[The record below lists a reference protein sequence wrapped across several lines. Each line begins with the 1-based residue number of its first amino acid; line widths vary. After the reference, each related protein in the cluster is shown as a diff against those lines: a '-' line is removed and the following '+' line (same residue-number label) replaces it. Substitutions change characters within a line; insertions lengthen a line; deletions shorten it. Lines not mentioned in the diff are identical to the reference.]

1 MQRHGADLRNVEMRA
16 IDSQYKDIYRFINQ
30 HGLDKDDRTGVGTL
44 SALAGWMR
52 HDLRDNHLPVTSLR
66 VIRPEK
72 FIHEMLWFVSGS
84 SSIKYLKDNNVGIWD
99 SWFIPGTDR
108 YEEPVPYTVD
118 ELANM
123 YVEAR
128 GVLPFTELFQSIPT
142 KPSFEELQSALILS
156 GIPKNW
162 WQAVIEEE
170 FSTNEYPVDPQD
182 LDVNIKGGAL
192 KITMTRFQGVL
203 LCCSI
208 MKDLGCG
215 YINPKAGGPN
225 RPLFDVLADVM
236 VAVKNTAG
244 LVWDNNQIASAS
256 GIDLF
261 KDLVFCMGFERGAD
275 IEEEQH
281 ARNILAKLTPEEEA
295 SYRESAAR
303 LGISTTVIPTAQEVG
318 FRERVKLANK
328 RGLGAE
334 LFEYYDKD
342 MPKQKFSDTYA
353 ELNVDLCPEL
363 ASGADL
369 FASEVELLGAW
380 LTEKGIPFE
389 VTHPAVKPV
398 SLQTRLNR
406 VSKNDKEKWDKI
418 NAVIDE
424 PWEDLAE
431 NATGKSILEAGEL
444 VKVEI
449 FKDGKFQKIE
459 IRNIVAA
466 CLHITLTDLGVNQYK
481 LIDADIGKGA
491 YGPQWRHYQDVQL
504 INFDEWPAFEKHGYT
519 HVSDVSAGAPS
530 NEYMINP
537 FIGKLVVHR
546 EIDQLQNA
554 IDMLKKD
561 PDSRRI
567 YVTSCN
573 PGTNWQAALEPCH
586 LYFQFISHEKDL
598 RDFEEDFAKLDLTGE
613 YIDAFKDSDLS
624 HGDEDRDDNE
634 FLKLAKEFAAS
645 KGVPTR
651 WLSIAVVLRSW
662 DAGGG
667 AVFNTP
673 QYAVLTRMVAEVVGM
688 EAREMFIMGVD
699 SHIYENQKELVDEV
713 IYTDY
718 QNDNPQLHITRK
730 VTSID
735 DFKIDDFVVTGY
747 DPVPNTKVMPIAR

>member
-1 MQRHGADLRNVEMRA
+1 MRA

-30 HGLDKDDRTGVGTL
+30 HGLDKGDRTGVGTL

-52 HDLRDNHLPVTSLR
+52 HDLRDNRLPITSLR

-99 SWFIPGTDR
+99 SWFMPGTDK

-123 YVEAR
+123 YVDVH
-128 GVLPFTELFQSIPT
+128 GVMPFTLLFQALPA

-156 GIPKNW
+156 DIPKRY
-162 WQAVIEEE
+162 WQTMIEEE
-170 FSTNEYPVDPQD
+170 FSGKEYPADPQD
-182 LDVNIKGGAL
+182 LEVNIKNGAL
-192 KITMTRFQGVL
+192 KVTMTRFQGVL

-215 YINPKAGGPN
+215 YINPKAGG
-225 RPLFDVLADVM
+225 RD
-236 VAVKNTAG
+236 
-244 LVWDNNQIASAS
+244 
-256 GIDLF
+256 GI
-261 KDLVFCMGFERGAD
+261 V
-275 IEEEQH
+275 
-281 ARNILAKLTPEEEA
+281 PEPKE
-295 SYRESAAR
+295 
-303 LGISTTVIPTAQEVG
+303 ID
-318 FRERVKLANK
+318 FRERVLLANK
-328 RGLGAE
+328 RGLGEA
-334 LFEYYDKD
+334 LFGYYDHD
-342 MPKQKFSDTYA
+342 MPHERFSDTYA

-363 ASGADL
+363 ASAADL

-389 VTHPAVKPV
+389 ITEPAVKPV

-406 VSKNDKEKWDKI
+406 VSKNDKDKWDKL

-424 PWEDLAE
+424 PWETLGE
-431 NATGKSILEAGEL
+431 NSTGKSILDSGAP
-444 VKVEI
+444 VKIEI
-449 FKDGKFQKIE
+449 FKDCKFQKVE
-459 IRNIVAA
+459 VRSIVAA
-466 CLHITLTDLGVNQYK
+466 CLHITLTDLGINQYK

-491 YGPQWRHYQDVQL
+491 YGPQWRHYQDTQM
-504 INFDEWPAFEKHGYT
+504 IDFEEWPAFEKQGYS
-519 HVSDVSAGAPS
+519 HVSNVSASAPG
-530 NEYMINP
+530 NEYMTNP

-567 YVTSCN
+567 YITACN
-573 PGTNWQAALEPCH
+573 PSTNWQAALEPCH
-586 LYFQFISHEKDL
+586 LYVQFVSYEKDL

>member
-1 MQRHGADLRNVEMRA
+1 MRA
-16 IDSQYKDIYRFINQ
+16 IDNQYKDLYRFIFQ
-30 HGLDKDDRTGVGTL
+30 HGLEKDDRTGVGTT
-44 SALAGWMR
+44 SALGGWMR
-52 HDLRDNHLPVTSLR
+52 HDLRNESLPILSLR
-66 VIRPEK
+66 VVRPEK
-72 FIHEMLWFVSGS
+72 FIHEMLCFVSGS
-84 SSIKYLKDNNVGIWD
+84 SSIKYLKDNDVGIWD
-99 SWFIPGTDR
+99 SWFMPGTDK

-128 GVLPFTELFQSIPT
+128 GVLPFTKLFRSVPE

-156 GIPKNW
+156 GIPKRY
-162 WQAVIEEE
+162 WQTMIEEE
-170 FSTNEYPVDPQD
+170 FSGKEYPVDPCD
-182 LDVNIKGGAL
+182 LDVNIKNGAL
-192 KITMTRFQGVL
+192 KVTMTRFQGILV
-203 LCCSI
+203 CCSI
-208 MKDLGCG
+208 MKELGCG

-225 RPLFDVLADVM
+225 RPLFDVLAEVL
-236 VAVKNTAG
+236 AKVKTTAG

-256 GIDLF
+256 NIGLF
-261 KDLVFCMGFERGAD
+261 KDLVFCMGAGPGAD
-275 IEEEQH
+275 IEEEQY
-281 ARNILAKLTPEEEA
+281 ARSVLAKLTPEEEA
-295 SYRESAAR
+295 AYREAAAKT
-303 LGISTTVIPTAQEVG
+303 GVITTVIPTPTAISFRDRIKRAHAQGLEKKLYEFCDYKEGLV
-318 FRERVKLANK
+318 RETVSN
-328 RGLGAE
+328 E
-334 LFEYYDKD
+334 
-342 MPKQKFSDTYA
+342 YA
-353 ELNVDLCPEL
+353 EINVELCP
-363 ASGADL
+363 SITGPWDL
-369 FASEVELLGAW
+369 FQSEVDQINDW
-380 LTEKGIPFE
+380 LTKHNVPSEI
-389 VTHPAVKPV
+389 THPAVKPV

-444 VKVEI
+444 IKVEI
-449 FKDGKFQKIE
+449 FKDGKFQKVE

-466 CLHITLTDLGVNQYK
+466 CLHITLTDLGINQYK

-491 YGPQWRHYQDVQL
+491 YGPQWRHYQDVQ
-504 INFDEWPAFEKHGYT
+504 IVDDCDTAKFDAQGYEFKC
-519 HVSDVSAGAPS
+519 HVDVGRDGIVRSVM
-530 NEYMINP
+530 Y
-537 FIGKLVVHR
+537 R

-586 LYFQFISHEKDL
+586 LYFQFISHKKDL

-634 FLKLAKEFAAS
+634 FLKLAQDFAAS

-651 WLSIAVVLRSW
+651 WLSIVVVLRSW
-662 DAGGG
+662 DVPAG

-699 SHIYENQKELVDEV
+699 SHVYDNQREFVDEI
-713 IYTDY
+713 IYTDSP
-718 QNDNPQLHITRK
+718 NDNPKLHITRK
-730 VTSID
+730 VTDIN
-735 DFKIDDFVVTGY
+735 DFKIDDFVITGY
-747 DPVPNTKVMPIAR
+747 NPVPNTKVMPIAR

>member
-1 MQRHGADLRNVEMRA
+1 MRA

-30 HGLDKDDRTGVGTL
+30 HGLDKGDRTGVGTL

-52 HDLRDNHLPVTSLR
+52 HDLRDNRLPITSLR

-84 SSIKYLKDNNVGIWD
+84 SSIKYLKDNNVSIWD
-99 SWFIPGTDR
+99 SWFMPGTDK
-108 YEEPVPYTVD
+108 YEEPVHYTVD
-118 ELANM
+118 ELSDM
-123 YVEAR
+123 YVDAH
-128 GVLPFTELFQSIPT
+128 GVLPFTALFQSVPA

-156 GIPKNW
+156 GIPKHY
-162 WQAVIEEE
+162 WQTVIEEE
-170 FSTNEYPVDPQD
+170 FSGKEYPADPQD
-182 LDVNIKGGAL
+182 LDIKVKNGAL
-192 KITMTRFQGVL
+192 KITMSRFQARL
-203 LCCSI
+203 LGCWI
-208 MKDLGCG
+208 MKDLDCG
-215 YINPKAGGPN
+215 YINQKVGCKALTLQERLDLIPKD
-225 RPLFDVLADVM
+225 DVE
-236 VAVKNTAG
+236 K
-244 LVWDNNQIASAS
+244 WDQINEIAYSVLYDKVNDGDEPEIIS
-256 GIDLF
+256 
-261 KDLVFCMGFERGAD
+261 VF
-275 IEEEQH
+275 
-281 ARNILAKLTPEEEA
+281 RNGSVEPK
-295 SYRESAAR
+295 
-303 LGISTTVIPTAQEVG
+303 GISNAKRRGIG
-318 FRERVKLANK
+318 KL
-328 RGLGAE
+328 
-334 LFEYYDKD
+334 
-342 MPKQKFSDTYA
+342 
-353 ELNVDLCPEL
+353 
-363 ASGADL
+363 
-369 FASEVELLGAW
+369 
-380 LTEKGIPFE
+380 LTELDVPAEI
-389 VTHPAVKPV
+389 TIPAVKPV

-406 VSKNDKEKWDKI
+406 VSKNDKEKWAKI

-424 PWEDLAE
+424 PWEGLAE

-444 VKVEI
+444 VKIEI
-449 FKDGKFQKIE
+449 FKDGKFQKVE
-459 IRNIVAA
+459 VRSIVAA
-466 CLHITLTDLGVNQYK
+466 CLGITLTELGISQYK

-491 YGPQWRHYQDVQL
+491 YGPQWRHYQDVQ
-504 INFDEWPAFEKHGYT
+504 IVDDCDVAKFDEQGYEFKC
-519 HVSDVSAGAPS
+519 HVD
-530 NEYMINP
+530 
-537 FIGKLVVHR
+537 IGRDGIVRSVMHR

>member
-1 MQRHGADLRNVEMRA
+1 MRA

-30 HGLDKDDRTGVGTL
+30 HGLDKGDRTGVGTL

-52 HDLRDNHLPVTSLR
+52 HDLRNNRLPITSLR

-99 SWFIPGTDR
+99 SWFIPGTDK
-108 YEEPVPYTVD
+108 YEEPVPYNID
-118 ELANM
+118 ELADM
-123 YVEAR
+123 YVDAH
-128 GVLPFTELFQSIPT
+128 GVLPFTTLFQSIPAR
-142 KPSFEELQSALILS
+142 PSFDELQSALILS
-156 GIPKNW
+156 GIPKCE
-162 WQAVIEEE
+162 WQPIIDLE
-170 FSTNEYPVDPQD
+170 FSGKDYPVDPQD
-182 LDVNIKGGAL
+182 VNINVKNGSL
-192 KITMTRFQGVL
+192 KVTMTRFQAL
-203 LCCSI
+203 LLGCWI
-208 MKDLGCG
+208 IKDLGCG
-215 YINPKAGGPN
+215 YINQKAGGRTLTLQERLDLIPKDN
-225 RPLFDVLADVM
+225 VEHW
-236 VAVKNTAG
+236 G
-244 LVWDNNQIASAS
+244 LVNGIAFSVLYNKVNTGDEPTLIKVVQNGQIETVAIS
-256 GIDLF
+256 GTKEVGIG
-261 KDLVFCMGFERGAD
+261 KV
-275 IEEEQH
+275 
-281 ARNILAKLTPEEEA
+281 LTTI
-295 SYRESAAR
+295 
-303 LGISTTVIPTAQEVG
+303 GIPTTEVPKPTIIGFLDRIKKAHAQG
-318 FRERVKLANK
+318 LERKLYEFCDFK
-328 RGLGAE
+328 EGLVRDTA
-334 LFEYYDKD
+334 
-342 MPKQKFSDTYA
+342 SNTYA
-353 ELNVDLCPEL
+353 ELNVELCP
-363 ASGADL
+363 SITGPWDL
-369 FASEVELLGAW
+369 FQSEVDQISDW
-380 LTEKGIPFE
+380 LTKHNVPSEI
-389 VTHPAVKPV
+389 THPAVKPV

-424 PWEDLAE
+424 PWENLAE

-444 VKVEI
+444 VKIEI
-449 FKDGKFQKIE
+449 FKDDKFQKVD
-459 IRNIVAA
+459 IRSIVAA
-466 CLHITLTDLGVNQYK
+466 CLGITLTELGISQYK

-491 YGPQWRHYQDVQL
+491 YGPQWRRYQDTQL
-504 INFDEWPAFEKHGYT
+504 IHRDEWPQFEKQGYV
-519 HVSDVSAGAPS
+519 HVTDVSPGSPD
-530 NEYMINP
+530 NEYMVNAHCGSI
-537 FIGKLVVHR
+537 VVHR

-613 YIDAFKDSDLS
+613 YIGHFKDVALATSE
-624 HGDEDRDDNE
+624 EDSNDALY
-634 FLKLAKEFAAS
+634 LKWAQEFAVI

-662 DAGGG
+662 DVPAGG
-667 AVFNTP
+667 VFNTP

-699 SHIYENQKELVDEV
+699 SHIYNSQTALVDEV

-730 VTSID
+730 VSSID
-735 DFKIDDFVVTGY
+735 DFTIDDFAITGY

>member
-1 MQRHGADLRNVEMRA
+1 MRA
-16 IDSQYKDIYRFINQ
+16 IDNQYKDLYRFIFQ
-30 HGLDKDDRTGVGTL
+30 HGLEKDDRTGVGTT
-44 SALAGWMR
+44 SALGGWMR
-52 HDLRDNHLPVTSLR
+52 HDLRNESLPILSLR
-66 VIRPEK
+66 VVRPEK
-72 FIHEMLWFVSGS
+72 FIHEMLCFVSGS
-84 SSIKYLKDNNVGIWD
+84 SSIKYLKDNDVGIWD
-99 SWFIPGTDR
+99 SWFMPGTDK

-123 YVEAR
+123 HVEAR

-156 GIPKNW
+156 GIPKRY
-162 WQAVIEEE
+162 WQTMIEEE
-170 FSTNEYPVDPQD
+170 FSGKEYPVDPQD

-225 RPLFDVLADVM
+225 RPLFDVMADVM
-236 VAVKNTAG
+236 VKVKNTAG

-256 GIDLF
+256 SIDLF
-261 KDLVFCMGFERGAD
+261 KDLVFCMGLERGAD
-275 IEEEQH
+275 IEEEH
-281 ARNILAKLTPEEEA
+281 YARNILAKLTPEEEVT
-295 SYRESAAR
+295 YRESAAR
-303 LGISTTVIPTAQEVG
+303 LSIATTVIPTAQKIG

-328 RGLGAE
+328 RGFGAE
-334 LFEYYDKD
+334 LFGYYDKD

-369 FASEVELLGAW
+369 FASEVELLDAW

-424 PWEDLAE
+424 PWENLAE

-444 VKVEI
+444 IKVEI
-449 FKDGKFQKIE
+449 FKDGKFQKVE
-459 IRNIVAA
+459 IRHIVAA
-466 CLHITLTDLGVNQYK
+466 CLHITLTDLGINQYK

-491 YGPQWRHYQDVQL
+491 YGPQWRHYQDVQ
-504 INFDEWPAFEKHGYT
+504 IVDDCDTAKFDAQGYEFKC
-519 HVSDVSAGAPS
+519 HVDVGRDGIVRSVM
-530 NEYMINP
+530 Y
-537 FIGKLVVHR
+537 R

-586 LYFQFISHEKDL
+586 LYFQFISHKKDL

-634 FLKLAKEFAAS
+634 FLKLAQDFAAS

-651 WLSIAVVLRSW
+651 WLSIVVVLRSW
-662 DAGGG
+662 DVPAG

-699 SHIYENQKELVDEV
+699 SHVYDNQREFVDEI
-713 IYTDY
+713 IYTDSP
-718 QNDNPQLHITRK
+718 NDNPKLHITRK
-730 VTSID
+730 VTDIN
-735 DFKIDDFVVTGY
+735 DFKIDDFVITGY
-747 DPVPNTKVMPIAR
+747 NPVPNTKVMPIAR

>member
-1 MQRHGADLRNVEMRA
+1 MRA

-30 HGLDKDDRTGVGTL
+30 HGMDKGDRTGVGTL

-52 HDLRDNHLPVTSLR
+52 HDLRDNRLPITSLR

-156 GIPKNW
+156 GIPKTY
-162 WQAVIEEE
+162 WQPMIEEE

-225 RPLFDVLADVM
+225 RSLFDVLADVM
-236 VAVKNTAG
+236 VTVKNTAG
-244 LVWDNNQIASAS
+244 LVWDNNQIASTS
-256 GIDLF
+256 SIDLF
-261 KDLVFCMGFERGAD
+261 KDLVFCMGLERGAD
-275 IEEEQH
+275 IEEEQY

-303 LGISTTVIPTAQEVG
+303 LGISTTVILTGGRTLLLQERLDLIPKDDVEKWNAINEIAYSVLYNKVNTGDEPLPINVFKDGLLETVSISGTKEVG
-318 FRERVKLANK
+318 IGRV
-328 RGLGAE
+328 
-334 LFEYYDKD
+334 
-342 MPKQKFSDTYA
+342 
-353 ELNVDLCPEL
+353 LN
-363 ASGADL
+363 G
-369 FASEVELLGAW
+369 F
-380 LTEKGIPFE
+380 GIIAC
-389 VTHPAVKPV
+389 TPAFPKPV

-424 PWEDLAE
+424 PWENLAE

-444 VKVEI
+444 VKIEI
-449 FKDGKFQKIE
+449 FKDGKFQKVE
-459 IRNIVAA
+459 VRSIVAA
-466 CLHITLTDLGVNQYK
+466 CLGITLSELGISQYK

-491 YGPQWRHYQDVQL
+491 YGPQWRHYQDVQMIDFQEL
-504 INFDEWPAFEKHGYT
+504 EAFQKQGYT

>member
-1 MQRHGADLRNVEMRA
+1 MRA
-16 IDSQYKDIYRFINQ
+16 IDNQYKDLYRFIFQ
-30 HGLDKDDRTGVGTL
+30 HGLEKDDRTGVGTT
-44 SALAGWMR
+44 SALGGWMR
-52 HDLRDNHLPVTSLR
+52 HDLRNESLPILSLR
-66 VIRPEK
+66 VVRPEK
-72 FIHEMLWFVSGS
+72 FIHEMLCFVSGS
-84 SSIKYLKDNNVGIWD
+84 SSIKYLKDNDVGIWD
-99 SWFIPGTDR
+99 SWFMPGTDK

-123 YVEAR
+123 HVEAR

-156 GIPKNW
+156 GIPKRY
-162 WQAVIEEE
+162 WQTMIEEE
-170 FSTNEYPVDPQD
+170 FSGKEYPVDPQD

-225 RPLFDVLADVM
+225 RSLFDVLADVM
-236 VAVKNTAG
+236 VTVKNTAG
-244 LVWDNNQIASAS
+244 LVWDNNQIASTS
-256 GIDLF
+256 SIDLF
-261 KDLVFCMGFERGAD
+261 KDLVFCMGLERGAD
-275 IEEEQH
+275 IEEEQY

-303 LGISTTVIPTAQEVG
+303 LGISTTVILTGGRTLLLQERLDLIPKDDVEKWNAINEIAYSVLYNKVNTGDEPLPINVFKDGLLETVSISGTKEVG
-318 FRERVKLANK
+318 IGRV
-328 RGLGAE
+328 
-334 LFEYYDKD
+334 
-342 MPKQKFSDTYA
+342 
-353 ELNVDLCPEL
+353 LN
-363 ASGADL
+363 G
-369 FASEVELLGAW
+369 F
-380 LTEKGIPFE
+380 GIIAC
-389 VTHPAVKPV
+389 TPAFPKPV

-424 PWEDLAE
+424 PWENLAE

-444 VKVEI
+444 VKIEI